1 MVIKSM
7 SSWTMWLQSEGAQTD
22 LYNVCFSS
30 HSHLQPVLPEAP
42 ALQHPALLTGS
53 HHRPGR
59 GRPLLLLDVEAPQT
73 GVPSC
78 PRPHTC
84 KSHQSPAHHCF
95 NPGLSLSSRLLVAVV
110 WFQRS
115 PVSHTA
121 WRGCGVL
128 FLQSCL
134 LMQLVS
140 LSVCSASVTIRSD
153 FHLLIANKGEM

>member
-1 MVIKSM
+1 
-7 SSWTMWLQSEGAQTD
+7 MWLQSEGAQAD

-95 NPGLSLSSRLLVAVV
+95 NPGLSL
-110 WFQRS
+110 
-115 PVSHTA
+115 
-121 WRGCGVL
+121 
-128 FLQSCL
+128 CL
-134 LMQLVS
+134 HVCSS
-140 LSVCSASVTIRSD
+140 LSSDFRGHLSVTQR
-153 FHLLIANKGEM
+153 GEAAVSSFFKVAC